1 MLENLTL
8 LYKSSTLTSK
18 GMTNFTLLVRALRKV
33 DNAFNKKNQEELNH
47 YISQQQRLEKEL
59 KEVEALLLSYGVD
72 LEAENPFPHSE
83 PNTPRNPKQSL
94 PPVDFS
100 TPRQPPIKEETENE
114 EEPA

>member
-59 KEVEALLLSYGVD
+59 EEVEALLLSYRVD

-83 PNTPRNPKQSL
+83 PNTPRTPKQSL